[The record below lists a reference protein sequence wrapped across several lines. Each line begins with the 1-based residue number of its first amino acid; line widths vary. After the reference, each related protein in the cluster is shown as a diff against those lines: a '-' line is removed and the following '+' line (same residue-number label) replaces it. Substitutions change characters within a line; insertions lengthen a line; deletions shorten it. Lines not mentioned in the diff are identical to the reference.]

1 MRALLSCFSSFS
13 LNLICKISTV
23 ELGEI
28 LGVFV
33 NTLTGDVKYLVLDC
47 ENMLL
52 PMQMNSLKN
61 QKLFL
66 NFLSLFWN
74 LHEMLNILKKR
85 MIVLANVFPKLQTVK
100 ILLRPLS
107 KKRCYRKSLDSQDGE
122 ESQTLVKSPW
132 ESFRHVFPSFSGRL
146 FTKMS
151 PPVLGDIVV
160 VFVNILT
167 ADAKYPIQ
175 DCENLNSHF

>member
-1 MRALLSCFSSFS
+1 MRALLSCFLSFS

-85 MIVLANVFPKLQTVK
+85 MIVLANVFPKL
-100 ILLRPLS
+100 
-107 KKRCYRKSLDSQDGE
+107 
-122 ESQTLVKSPW
+122 
-132 ESFRHVFPSFSGRL
+132 
-146 FTKMS
+146 
-151 PPVLGDIVV
+151 
-160 VFVNILT
+160 
-167 ADAKYPIQ
+167 
-175 DCENLNSHF
+175 